1 MLCQRLTA
9 KLKLSFVPLFTGSS
23 LWLRCAERMFCMWTR
38 HDTSAHVAVSQTPPP
53 FIICTSRQDSPV
65 CRQLATSSD
74 EMKSVLF
81 HSHTCTRTDPR
92 LPFAAGVNTNMSC
105 LFAPGADA
113 HNLPALFVLA
123 LPKHSCLRSQF
134 MRPDQGLNWSRDSCY
149 TFHWCVHDK
158 SCLFAAAAPASD
170 CVLLTAQSRK

>member
-1 MLCQRLTA
+1 MCCWLS
-9 KLKLSFVPLFTGSS
+9 LSFVAFSTVWS
-23 LWLRCAERMFCMWTR
+23 LWLRCAEWMFCMWMR
-38 HDTSAHVAVSQTPPP
+38 HDTSARVAASRTSAP
-53 FIICTSRQDSPV
+53 FISWVSRQDSAVPK
-65 CRQLATSSD
+65 QLATSSD
-74 EMKSVLF
+74 EMKSPLF
-81 HSHTCTRTDPR
+81 DSLKHTHTNTYTQQSE
-92 LPFAAGVNTNMSC
+92 ATVNINMLC
-105 LFAPGADA
+105 LFARGSDA

-170 CVLLTAQSRK
+170 CVLLTAQCRK